1 MLRPTKMSHNK
12 LIFSKLKACLH
23 FACCYGPA
31 PMPQQK
37 NERTWQWKIKLR
49 YYKINKKANWKMS
62 VHQWCWCVWERDNGE
77 TARCWEPKLKENQNW
92 QRVCYHQ
99 NVLEGFY
106 PGSQSRCARSA
117 VYPSWTLPWVVWRHP
132 YSQSCHSHCSADPIK
147 QGCHSVL
154 KAAYK
159 KEDIFELLLR
169 HYFTRILIC

>member
-1 MLRPTKMSHNK
+1 MSRPTKMSHNK

-31 PMPQQK
+31 LMPQQK

-49 YYKINKKANWKMS
+49 YYKINKKSKLKNVCSSA
-62 VHQWCWCVWERDNGE
+62 VFGVCVCERDNGE
-77 TARCWEPKLKENQNW
+77 TARCWEPKLKENQNR

-117 VYPSWTLPWVVWRHP
+117 VYLSWTLPWVVWRHP
-132 YSQSCHSHCSADPIK
+132 YSQSCHSQRSADPIK

-159 KEDIFELLLR
+159 KELLLKQSISLE
-169 HYFTRILIC
+169 Y